1 MHKVQRAQTVAGR
14 WLRPLL
20 RWTARVEAVVAGAA
34 LLLIFGLVLVQV
46 VQRYLPQGG
55 WAWTAELATF
65 CLVWLT
71 FGMLGYLTGRDG
83 HITLQVF
90 DRVNS
95 RVFQRGLRVFAN
107 VLVVVISIGF
117 VLGGVHLVFA
127 ETSRVS
133 PALRMPLVF
142 LYAVPLAGFVLTAL
156 RGAVAL
162 FVPGLELPEE
172 ESESAESAELGVV

>member
-1 MHKVQRAQTVAGR
+1 MHKVRRAQTLVGR

-20 RWTARVEAVVAGAA
+20 RWIARIETLVAGTA

-90 DRVNS
+90 DKVDS
-95 RVFQRGLRVFAN
+95 RAFRYALRVFAN
-107 VLVVVISIGF
+107 LLVVAISIGF

-142 LYAVPLAGFVLTAL
+142 LYVVPLAGFVLTAL
-156 RGAVAL
+156 RCAVAL
-162 FVPGLELPEE
+162 FVPGLELPRDD
-172 ESESAESAELGVV
+172 SDSAEAAELGAV

>member
-20 RWTARVEAVVAGAA
+20 RWIARIEALVAAAA
-34 LLLIFGLVLVQV
+34 LLMIFGLVLVQV

-71 FGMLGYLTGRDG
+71 FGMLGYLTGQDA

-90 DRVNS
+90 DKVPS

-107 VLVVVISIGF
+107 LLIVAISIGF
-117 VLGGVHLVFA
+117 VLGGVDLVS
-127 ETSRVS
+127 TGTGRVS

-162 FVPGLELPEE
+162 VLPGIEHPRDGSASEEPAKLE
-172 ESESAESAELGVV
+172 VV